1 MPTKIFI
8 SQPMRGK
15 SKKEILAERKKIEQA
30 VRLKFDDYEIPDS
43 FFEDYPEAEGSK
55 NPFLAFFGKSLIL
68 LSYAPEAEGLKNPSL
83 ASLGKSLI
91 LLSHA
96 DVAVFA
102 EGWEHA
108 RGCSIEYMAA
118 KAYEIDILYWNRYAL
133 I

>member
-1 MPTKIFI
+1 MSTKVFI

-15 SKKEILAERKKIEQA
+15 SKEEILAERKRIEQA
-30 VRLKFDDYEIPDS
+30 VHLKFDDYEILDS

-55 NPFLAFFGKSLIL
+55 NPSLAF
-68 LSYAPEAEGLKNPSL
+68 
-83 ASLGKSLI
+83 LGKSLI

-96 DVAVFA
+96 DVVVFA

-118 KAYEIDILYWNRYAL
+118 KAYEVDILYWNRYTL